1 MEEGEMIAI
10 IALVVAAFAGSSAR
24 ENRKG
29 LEAWQNKDTAS
40 AIKHLENAAK
50 DTTDPRY
57 GYNLGTVKSL
67 AGRPDAEAAFD
78 RPLQIAKDSSQ
89 RARILYNR
97 GTSRLEKARSGQ
109 GDPASAAQD
118 FRDALKLK
126 PGWKEAGRNL
136 ELALRMAQQQQ
147 QKQKPPPKDDKSKDK
162 KDPGNQQKNQA
173 KDQDKPRNPRDSS
186 DQQQP
191 KPQPNGMDKQDAQRL
206 LDAAKAQEGKQLKRS
221 ARKEAT
227 DGPDW

>member
-1 MEEGEMIAI
+1 MMAI
-10 IALVVAAFAGSSAR
+10 IALVAAVCASSNAR

-29 LEAWQNKDTAS
+29 LEAWRDKDTTA

-50 DTTDPRY
+50 DTTDPRF

-78 RPLQIAKDSSQ
+78 RSLQIAKDSAQ

-109 GDPASAAQD
+109 GDPSFAAQD
-118 FRDALKLK
+118 FRDALKLR

-136 ELALRMAQQQQ
+136 ELALRMAQQQ
-147 QKQKPPPKDDKSKDK
+147 KQKPKDDDKKQDK
-162 KDPGNQQKNQA
+162 KDP
-173 KDQDKPRNPRDSS
+173 KDQPKDKDKPQQNPKDSS
-186 DQQQP
+186 DQKEPP

-206 LDAAKAQEGKQLKRS
+206 LDAAKAQEGKQLKRP